1 MLFSYNL
8 RFNIRQACCVFH
20 HRDEASNVY
29 FYFQQI
35 YNPENMIKRLTF
47 LLLLCPYWAAA
58 TPAEP
63 IHFIEA
69 DLATVQ
75 QRAAREG
82 KPYFVHFTAS
92 WCMPCRWM
100 ETHTFTDAALADY
113 VNERYIAV
121 QMDFD
126 AKETAGCKQLYKVT
140 TLPSIL
146 IFNSAGEL
154 IDRRETSLDA
164 TELLKILFA
173 NAAKNGV
180 PIQNQ
185 ALADR
190 PVAMTVAYT
199 SGKISRPALVP
210 DEPSAPAQVAI
221 AANQPVVSAPRSA
234 GRYAVQVGVYSDHTN
249 AERNRALLQ
258 QRFSNQ
264 PVRITEFN
272 QNGKILYRVLIG
284 AFETQTAADSY
295 VTYLDNQSVRGFVKA
310 VE

>member
-1 MLFSYNL
+1 
-8 RFNIRQACCVFH
+8 
-20 HRDEASNVY
+20 
-29 FYFQQI
+29 
-35 YNPENMIKRLTF
+35 MIKRLTF

-82 KPYFVHFTAS
+82 KPYFVHFTAN

-126 AKETAGCKQLYKVT
+126 ARKTAGCKQLYKVT

-164 TELLKILFA
+164 TELLKILFD
-173 NAAKNGV
+173 NAAKSGV

-185 ALADR
+185 APADR

-199 SGKISRPALVP
+199 NGKISRPALVP
-210 DEPSAPAQVAI
+210 DEPVVSSAPARVAV
-221 AANQPVVSAPRSA
+221 AAENQPVVSAPRSA

-258 QRFSNQ
+258 QRFRNQ
-264 PVRITEFN
+264 PVRIVEFS
-272 QNGKILYRVLIG
+272 QNDKTLYRVLIG

-310 VE
+310 IE

>member
-1 MLFSYNL
+1 
-8 RFNIRQACCVFH
+8 
-20 HRDEASNVY
+20 
-29 FYFQQI
+29 
-35 YNPENMIKRLTF
+35 MIKQLTF

-58 TPAEP
+58 TPIEP

-82 KPYFVHFTAS
+82 KPYFVHFTAN

-100 ETHTFTDAALADY
+100 ETHTFADAALAGY

-126 AKETAGCKQLYKVT
+126 AKESAVCKQLYKVT
-140 TLPSIL
+140 ALPSIL
-146 IFNSAGEL
+146 VFNSAGEL
-154 IDRRETSLDA
+154 IDRRETSLEA
-164 TELLKILFA
+164 TELLKILFD

-210 DEPSAPAQVAI
+210 DEPSAPARTTV
-221 AANQPVVSAPRSA
+221 AANQPVVSAPRNA
-234 GRYAVQVGVYSDHTN
+234 GKYAIQVGVYSDHSN
-249 AERNRALLQ
+249 AERNQALLQ
-258 QRFSNQ
+258 QRFRNQ
-264 PVRITEFN
+264 PVRIIEFG
-272 QNGKILYRVLIG
+272 QNDKILYRVLIG

-295 VTYLDNQSVRGFVKA
+295 VTYLDNQSVRGFVK
-310 VE
+310 VIE

>member
-1 MLFSYNL
+1 MF
-8 RFNIRQACCVFH
+8 RHC
-20 HRDEASNVY
+20 DEALGVC

-82 KPYFVHFTAS
+82 KPYFVHFTAN

-126 AKETAGCKQLYKVT
+126 ARKTAGCKQLYKVT

-164 TELLKILFA
+164 TELLKILFD
-173 NAAKNGV
+173 NAAKSGV

-185 ALADR
+185 APADR

-199 SGKISRPALVP
+199 NGKISRPALVP
-210 DEPSAPAQVAI
+210 DEPVVSSAPARVAV
-221 AANQPVVSAPRSA
+221 AAENQPVVSAPRSA

-249 AERNRALLQ
+249 AERNPGRSEICNGVDDDCSGTTDPDGSTRA
-258 QRFSNQ
+258 FEYDNDHH
-264 PVRITEFN
+264 IIAETD
-272 QNGKILYRVLIG
+272 QNGAREQTGSG
-284 AFETQTAADSY
+284 AGDTQPSRREPA
-295 VTYLDNQSVRGFVKA
+295 
-310 VE
+310 